1 MEILAFLSMDASG
14 RHPIEDAGC
23 FGLLLCCHCFSL
35 SLALP
40 FGEVF
45 DSDGGAMAAGALV
58 GLSGY
63 NFFGK
68 LDFNKFSS
76 DCALMS
82 SLSSSKC
89 SCNLFQ
95 R

>member
-14 RHPIEDAGC
+14 RHPMEDPRY

-35 SLALP
+35 SLG
-40 FGEVF
+40 FTFWDVF
-45 DSDGGAMAAGALV
+45 DSDDGAMAAGALV
-58 GLSGY
+58 GLSGC

-68 LDFNKFSS
+68 LDFNFSIG
-76 DCALMS
+76 CALMS